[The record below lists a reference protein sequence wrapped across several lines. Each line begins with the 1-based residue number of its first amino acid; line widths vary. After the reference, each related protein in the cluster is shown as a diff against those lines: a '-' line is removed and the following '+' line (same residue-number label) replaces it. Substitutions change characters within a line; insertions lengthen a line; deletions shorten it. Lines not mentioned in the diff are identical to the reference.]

1 MTIRP
6 GLLPSGLAAALALL
20 IAPSAGAQQPAS
32 LLDAFEPSVTEFT
45 LDNGMTFVVVER
57 HDAPVVSFYTIADV
71 GSVDEP
77 IGQTGIAHMFEH
89 MAFKGTTQIGT
100 TDIAAE
106 KDALDAEEDAYLA
119 LRTARLGGAPA
130 AEVERLEAAFVAAR
144 DRAKA
149 FATGNEFDQIISRQG
164 AVGLN
169 ATTNFDKTDYFY
181 SLPSNKAELWFALE
195 ADRFLNP
202 VLREFYQERDVVQEE
217 RRLRTESNPFG
228 RLLEEYFT
236 IAFKAHPYGRPVVG
250 HMADLE
256 SISRTEAE
264 AFYDRYYVPN
274 NLVSVVVGDV
284 DPAQARQWAEQ
295 YFGPIPRGEE
305 PPPVRTVEPEQLG
318 ERRVTLVDPAQPI
331 IIAGF
336 QRPAVTD
343 PTDAAYTVLADVL
356 GRGRTSR
363 LYRALVETE
372 QAVAAQAIAAPLG
385 GKYATQFITFV
396 VPAAGA
402 DPTDVEATLL
412 DVLDDIAQNGVT
424 EQELERARIRARADL
439 VGGLESNTGLAV
451 QLGVAETLTGDWRSL
466 FRQLDAIS
474 AVTAA
479 DVQATAER
487 TFRAQNRTVA
497 VSRRPADS

>member
-1 MTIRP
+1 MRS
-6 GLLPSGLAAALALL
+6 GLLLTAALAVLL
-20 IAPSAGAQQPAS
+20 APAAGAQS
-32 LLDAFEPSVTEFT
+32 LLGAFEPSVTEFT
-45 LDNGMTFVVVER
+45 LDNGMTFIIVER
-57 HDAPVVSFYTIADV
+57 HEAPVVSFYTIADV

-77 IGQTGIAHMFEH
+77 IGQTGISHMFEH
-89 MAFKGTTQIGT
+89 MAFKGTTRIGT
-100 TDIAAE
+100 TDLAGELAALE
-106 KDALDAEEDAYLA
+106 AEEAAYTA
-119 LRTARLGGAPA
+119 FRTARLGGASD

-144 DRAKA
+144 DAAKA
-149 FATGNEFDQIISRQG
+149 FATDNEFDQIISRQG

-181 SLPSNKAELWFALE
+181 SLPSNRAELWFALE

-217 RRLRTESNPFG
+217 RRLRTESNPIG
-228 RLLEEYFT
+228 RLIEEFFT

-264 AFYDRYYVPN
+264 AFYATYYVPN
-274 NLVSVVVGDV
+274 NLVSVLVGDI
-284 DPAQARQWAEQ
+284 DPAQARVWAER
-295 YFGPIPRGEE
+295 YFGPIPAGEA

-318 ERRVTLVDPAQPI
+318 ERRVTIEDPAQPI
-331 IIAGF
+331 VLVGF
-336 QRPAVTD
+336 QRPAQTD
-343 PTDAAYTVLADVL
+343 PSDPVYTVLADVL

-372 QAVAAQAIAAPLG
+372 LAVAGQALAAPFG
-385 GKYATQFITFV
+385 GKYATQFLTV
-396 VPAAGA
+396 GVPAG
-402 DPTDVEATLL
+402 DTDVAEVEAALL
-412 DVLDDIAQNGVT
+412 DVLADVAENGIT
-424 EQELERARIRARADL
+424 EEELARAKNRARADL

-466 FRQLDAIS
+466 FEQLDAIS

-479 DVQATAER
+479 DVQRVAAE
-487 TFRAQNRTVA
+487 TFTMRNRTVA